1 MSRTLSQSGLGKART
16 LTGLSNDNIDT
27 IKEKYDFDGTIQ
39 SGTLLIGSSTGNYT
53 ANELTAGANI
63 TITNGTGQDAKGTI
77 TIASSQLV
85 LNAGTNLS
93 KTTSINGDIT
103 INLDAVIGGMTSVN
117 GFTLVSNI
125 SSAANQFLLKDNSV
139 GGFAN
144 GTFLSTNSSGLIV
157 PTTQTTI
164 NSAVQNTILGG
175 NNITKNTASG
185 NATLNLNAVIS
196 GMTSV
201 NGFTLVSNTSS
212 AANQFLL
219 KDASVGGFPNN
230 GFLTINGNG
239 LVQGTTQ
246 DVIKTFIHSSILG
259 GNNIT
264 KNTAGGNLTINLNPI
279 LTGLTS
285 IDGTSDLPLKRAGVE
300 KIKLETTKVEF
311 KENSSTLGANLL
323 LKKGSGNQD
332 NNADYEIKQEYTTGA
347 FRSNRYEVG
356 VRFHRYLSSS
366 NFIQF
371 FCGFQQDEGQSI
383 WLNPNN
389 DLHYIF
395 RSGVLKIRK
404 PDDTSH
410 NFSIQLGNNAST
422 FTMTSLTSANFDCD
436 TFKFCKS
443 RFQGIRSGNNLF
455 LFNASAQQA
464 VVGNNLN
471 FLEQNGDGS
480 LLKLRGTTIK
490 LFSTTNEIISL
501 NNTAIISNRKIGM
514 EQNPINLYASTDTN
528 HQILYS
534 NDSSTMNGVLIRGFG
549 NDVPFFR
556 LQGTAGGTHNVLDA
570 YITKINLNRKIVIQP
585 STDIYTNDEFMLHIK
600 PFQGKDCRV
609 CIESDMNNSSGE
621 SHNPSLIFKQDGG
634 GIKME
639 QGINAAN
646 QFYFFHP
653 QTNSTWSRFRFHC
666 GSTATDSNG
675 QPTTASLKLSIEK
688 EKVIIYKP
696 LVFDA
701 GISDTAQIDYNNA
714 KQLSVNIVEGGEFRI
729 DSGNSNYFKTIA
741 QGGGANG
748 RTFFFEQGGD
758 DNQSNGGTFQC
769 QCSQGKLK
777 YQSDRNLVIY
787 RPDDSVSYA
796 SGGNASSRDYK
807 KNIVDL
813 VESDSINVI
822 KNINP
827 VSYEYKENYWDS
839 IDQCDS
845 CNCNLRKGFIWEDI
859 KPILPQSAKS
869 INMNNPDMEM
879 TKLLDTKEII
889 PDLVKT
895 IQYLI
900 NKVETLEQQIN
911 K

>member
-1 MSRTLSQSGLGKART
+1 MTSRSLNNLRGFTQQRTLNNLQPASSTDIIA
-16 LTGLSNDNIDT
+16 
-27 IKEKYDFDGTIQ
+27 IKNKYDFDGTIQ
-39 SGTLLIGSSTGNYT
+39 SGTLLIGSSTGDYT

-63 TITNGTGQDAKGTI
+63 TITNGTGQNAKGTI

-103 INLDAVIGGMTSVN
+103 INLDAIIGGMTSVN

-125 SSAANQFLLKDNSV
+125 SSSANQFLLKDNSV
-139 GGFAN
+139 GGFAS
-144 GTFLSTNSSGLIV
+144 GTFLTTNSNGLIV
-157 PTTQTTI
+157 PTTQATI
-164 NSAVQNTILGG
+164 NSAVQNRILGG

-212 AANQFLL
+212 SANQFLL

-246 DVIKTFIHSSILG
+246 DVIKAFIHSSILG

-371 FCGFQQDEGQSI
+371 FCGFHQDEGQSI

-410 NFSIQLGNNAST
+410 NFSIQLGNNSST

-443 RFQGIRSGNNLF
+443 RFHGIRSGNNLF
-455 LFNASAQQA
+455 LFNGSAQQA

-490 LFSTTNEIISL
+490 LLSTTNEIISL
-501 NNTAIISNRKIGM
+501 DNTAITINRKIGM
-514 EQNPINLYASTDTN
+514 NSNPINLGGPSDAN
-528 HQILYS
+528 HQVVYS
-534 NDSSTMNGVLIRGFG
+534 GSGMNGVLIRGFG
-549 NDVPFFR
+549 LNGVPFFRLQTSDGSVNIFDAYTNKVVINKLLGMEAQPINLNSSTDNNHQILWSGSGMNGVLVRGFGNNVPFFR
-556 LQGTAGGTHNVLDA
+556 LQGTANGTHNVLDA
-570 YITKINLNRKIVIQP
+570 YINKVVI
-585 STDIYTNDEFMLHIK
+585 T
-600 PFQGKDCRV
+600 
-609 CIESDMNNSSGE
+609 
-621 SHNPSLIFKQDGG
+621 
-634 GIKME
+634 
-639 QGINAAN
+639 
-646 QFYFFHP
+646 
-653 QTNSTWSRFRFHC
+653 
-666 GSTATDSNG
+666 
-675 QPTTASLKLSIEK
+675 
-688 EKVIIYKP
+688 KP
-696 LVFDA
+696 LEFDA
-701 GISDTAQIDYNNA
+701 GISDKASIAYNNA
-714 KQLSVNIVEGGEFRI
+714 KQLSINIVGGGEVRI
-729 DSGNSNYFKTIA
+729 DNGGNNYFKTIA
-741 QGGGANG
+741 QGAGANG

-758 DNQSNGGTFQC
+758 NNQSNGGTFQA
-769 QCSQGKLK
+769 QCSQGKMLF
-777 YQSDRNLVIY
+777 QGDRNLVIY
-787 RPDDSVSYA
+787 RPDNSVSFA
-796 SGGNASSRDYK
+796 SGGSASSRDYK
-807 KNIVDL
+807 KNIIDL

-827 VSYEYKENYWDS
+827 VSYEYKEEYWDS
-839 IDQCDS
+839 VDECDS

-895 IQYLI
+895 IQYLM
-900 NKVETLEQQIN
+900 NKVDNLQSQIDN
-911 K
+911 LN